1 MEKDEEKGK
10 LDFTKEKIEAAYKAN
25 EIGHRIVAF
34 LKLLNSELID
44 KTPFA
49 KFTEKLDKQFC

>member
-10 LDFTKEKIEAAYKAN
+10 LEFTKEKIEAAYKAN

-44 KTPFA
+44 KTTFA
-49 KFTEKLDKQFC
+49 KFTEKLDK